1 MHSLNPNPVSV
12 KISGENTKKTFKN
25 PFLAISPR
33 WELPEKGSGWLD
45 PFGGSSPL
53 RLQKPL
59 QMTQKC
65 SPRSHPSLTAQATQ
79 SATVRAQGCALER
92 ESRDMAE
99 DNFWPTSTE
108 GFGAHV
114 GEPSTAAHDHLQ
126 PPMPSTLFQG
136 AHLQHT
142 CSTLAAHLQVTAN
155 QLSIAPVNA
164 VCLFCLIPWENW
176 KRVRDQNLNPHP
188 SPLGCPGLSQPPP
201 LPGSMGGGVTE
212 PGEGQVTQIYFG
224 L

>member
-1 MHSLNPNPVSV
+1 MGAARKRLW
-12 KISGENTKKTFKN
+12 
-25 PFLAISPR
+25 LA
-33 WELPEKGSGWLD
+33 G
-45 PFGGSSPL
+45 PL
-53 RLQKPL
+53 RGVE
-59 QMTQKC
+59 
-65 SPRSHPSLTAQATQ
+65 SPTASETPADDAKMQSTFPSFVDSPGHPVGNRLT
-79 SATVRAQGCALER
+79 QGCASER
-92 ESRDMAE
+92 ESHDMAE
-99 DNFWPTSTE
+99 DNFRPTSIE
-108 GFGAHV
+108 GFGPHV
-114 GEPSTAAHDHLQ
+114 GEPSTAAHNHLQ

-176 KRVRDQNLNPHP
+176 KRVWDQNLNPHP